1 MSCTNCY
8 NGCVETVSDKCVKYT
23 GADSTA
29 LDLATGDSLYYVEQ
43 ALIQKVAS
51 MLDGTGITI
60 TNLTNAYCPIIL
72 SNNTSGGTPTSLKNI
87 VNSLIGAVCDIQ
99 SQLED
104 TTSTADGVS
113 NHAYTLGCLS
123 GSTTGT
129 VNTLQLVINT
139 LCALK
144 SSFDAFVINVD
155 TNYVKLAD
163 FNALV
168 AAYLSGSTISNQQ
181 YVKMVPYTIVE
192 YYGPL
197 TNFDS
202 TGKGLSANGYDK
214 IYLCNGLNGT
224 PDKRGR
230 VSVGAISGVPGGTL
244 DSAVDPVTSGN
255 PNYVKGD
262 KTGNNS
268 IVLTASQIP
277 SHTHTATVADPGHV
291 HPIYGITGT
300 DATGNANI
308 YRFAG
313 GDRAQGSSASYFTNT
328 SAIQSGTTGIAVTNG
343 NTGGGLGHSNIQP
356 VIATNYIMYI
366 P

>member
-8 NGCVETVSDKCVKYT
+8 NGCVETVSDKCVRYT
-23 GADSTA
+23 GADNSA
-29 LDLATGDSLYYVEQ
+29 LSISTGDNLSYIEQ
-43 ALIQKVAS
+43 VLIEKVAS
-51 MLDGTGITI
+51 MLNGTGITLA
-60 TNLTNAYCPIIL
+60 NLTNSYCTIIL
-72 SNNTSGGTPTSLKNI
+72 DNSPVTSPTKLDEI
-87 VNSLIGAVCDIQ
+87 VDALVGAVCSLQ
-99 SQLED
+99 SQVED
-104 TTSTADGVS
+104 VNTVASEVA

-139 LCALK
+139 LCTVKSDLAAL
-144 SSFDAFVINVD
+144 STDVD

-163 FNALV
+163 FNSLV
-168 AAYLSGSTISNQQ
+168 SAYLSGSTISNQQ

-202 TGKGLSANGYDK
+202 TGKGLSANGFDK
-214 IYLCNGLNGT
+214 IYICNGLNGT

-244 DSAVDPVTSGN
+244 DTAVDPATSGN
-255 PNYVKGD
+255 PNYAKGD
-262 KTGNNS
+262 KAGNNS
-268 IVLTASQIP
+268 IVLTASQLP
-277 SHTHTATVADPGHV
+277 SHTHGATVSDPGHV
-291 HPIYGITGT
+291 HPIFGITGT
-300 DATGNANI
+300 DATGNSNT

-328 SAIQSGTTGIAVTNG
+328 SAIQTSGTGISVTNG

>member
-23 GADSTA
+23 GADNST
-29 LDLATGDSLYYVEQ
+29 LEISTGDNLSYIEQ
-43 ALIQKVAS
+43 VLIEKVAS
-51 MLDGTGITI
+51 MLDGTGITLA
-60 TNLTNAYCPIIL
+60 NLTNSYCTIIL
-72 SNNTSGGTPTSLKNI
+72 DNAPENPPTKLNEI
-87 VNSLIGAVCDIQ
+87 VDALVGAVCSLQ
-99 SQLED
+99 SQIED
-104 TTSTADGVS
+104 VDTVASGVA

-139 LCALK
+139 LCTLQDDLDAL
-144 SSFDAFVINVD
+144 STDVD

-163 FNALV
+163 LNSLI
-168 AAYLSGSTISNQQ
+168 AAYLASSTTTTQQ

-202 TGKGLSANGYDK
+202 TGKGLSANGFDK
-214 IYLCNGLNGT
+214 IYICNGLNGT

-230 VSVGAISGVPGGTL
+230 VSVGAIAAVPGGVL
-244 DSAVDPVTSGN
+244 DSAVDPAISGN

-262 KTGNNS
+262 KTGNNT
-268 IVLTASQIP
+268 IVLTAAQLP
-277 SHTHTATVADPGHV
+277 SHTHSATVADPGHV
-291 HPIYGITGT
+291 HTILGITGG
-300 DATGNANI
+300 DNNDNANI

-313 GDRAQGSSASYFTNT
+313 GDKAQGETGFYFDNT
-328 SAIQSGTTGIAVTNG
+328 SACQSKITGISVSNG
-343 NTGGGLGHSNIQP
+343 NTGGGLSHNNIQP